1 MRGRCCRL
9 RFRFQLFQEP
19 KPFLGKRQ
27 RRGFT
32 ACARLDWRGGDPFS
46 RRSLAEK
53 SENVRFAFGDLS
65 AQIGWQFALR
75 RAYVQTF
82 AFGA

>member
-1 MRGRCCRL
+1 L
-9 RFRFQLFQEP
+9 WFQLFQEP

-32 ACARLDWRGGDPFS
+32 GCARLDGWGGDPFS
-46 RRSLAEK
+46 QRSLAQK
-53 SENVRFAFGDLS
+53 SENVRFTFGDLS
-65 AQIGWQFALR
+65 AQIGWQLVLR

-82 AFGA
+82 AFGT

>member
-1 MRGRCCRL
+1 
-9 RFRFQLFQEP
+9 
-19 KPFLGKRQ
+19 LGKGE
-27 RRGFT
+27 RRRFT

-46 RRSLAEK
+46 QRALAQK
-53 SENVRFAFGDLS
+53 SENIRFTFGDLS
-65 AQIGWQFALR
+65 AQIGRQLVLG

>member
-1 MRGRCCRL
+1 
-9 RFRFQLFQEP
+9 
-19 KPFLGKRQ
+19 LGKRE

-32 ACARLDWRGGDPFS
+32 ACARLDWWGSDPFS
-46 RRSLAEK
+46 RKSLAQK
-53 SENVRFAFGDLS
+53 NENIRFAFGDLS
-65 AQIGWQFALR
+65 AQIGWQLVLR